1 VDHACRLCINNSQI
15 IIEIKNFILFVRI
28 SSDVTALSS
37 LLSVLSDVKPRL
49 ESRAKLA
56 PAEFVSTLATREKV
70 GYGKSGCIIE
80 KHIAGL
86 FVQ

>member
-1 VDHACRLCINNSQI
+1 MLVDYVSTTVKLLLRK
-15 IIEIKNFILFVRI
+15 KNCILFVRI
-28 SSDVTALSS
+28 SCDVTALSS

-56 PAEFVSTLATREKV
+56 PAEFVSTLGTREKV